1 MALKRNVGL
10 AAGLKYRGGM
20 PMLSWALHRI
30 GGLAMVLFIGM
41 HVCASFFMQQFGSTW
56 ATNINIVYESVWFQL
71 FFVFLVYFHSLNG
84 LRIIVLDMWPK
95 LLQYQRE
102 VTWLEWLV
110 FIPLYA
116 ITALIM
122 ITVKLSGA

>member
-10 AAGLKYRGGM
+10 TAGLRYRGGM

-30 GGLAMVLFIGM
+30 GGLAMVLFVGLHIL
-41 HVCASFFMQQFGSTW
+41 ASFSMQQFGSDWGT
-56 ATNINIVYESVWFQL
+56 TINIIYESVWFQL
-71 FFVFLVYFHSLNG
+71 FMVFVVYFHGLNG
-84 LRIIVLDMWPK
+84 LRIIVLDIWPK

-102 VTWLEWLV
+102 ITWLQWLV

-116 ITALIM
+116 ITAFLM
-122 ITVKLSGA
+122 VMFKLSGA